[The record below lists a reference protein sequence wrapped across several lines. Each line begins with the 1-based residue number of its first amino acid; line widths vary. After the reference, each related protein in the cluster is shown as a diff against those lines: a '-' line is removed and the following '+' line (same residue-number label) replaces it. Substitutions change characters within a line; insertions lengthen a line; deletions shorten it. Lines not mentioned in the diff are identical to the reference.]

1 MYIPASFSFD
11 DQAAI
16 FDFAERYGFATLV
29 TEHDGVPFATHL
41 PLILERKFAERG
53 TIVGHMARAN
63 PQWREAAGQTVL
75 VMYQGPHAYVSPTW
89 YAEPNTVPT
98 WNYGAVH
105 AYGKVELVEDPAAL
119 MDIVARTVRFYER
132 NLPQPWHFDESAPLA
147 ETLIKQIVGF
157 RIPVERWEGKWKLN
171 QNHSAER
178 RRRVI
183 AALANGPTE
192 DQRAIAAEMSTRQ

>member
-1 MYIPASFSFD
+1 MYIPASFRFD

-16 FDFAERYGFATLV
+16 FDFAERHGFATLV
-29 TEHDGVPFATHL
+29 TEHDGAPFATHL
-41 PLILERKFAERG
+41 PLILERGAGERG

-105 AYGKVELVEDPAAL
+105 AYGKLELVEDPAAL

-132 NLPQPWHFDESAPLA
+132 NLPQPWHFDESTPLA

-178 RRRVI
+178 RSRVI

-192 DQRAIAAEMSTRQ
+192 DQRAIAAEMSARQ